1 MMKRRDAIAVLSATV
16 VFGPSRGR
24 AQERL
29 RLRAGGAS
37 NDVIKPLY
45 YAARSG
51 IFARYGLT
59 VEILPMNNGA
69 ASAAALIGGDLDV
82 ASVSILTPLQAHLKG
97 IPMRILAPSLWNTSD
112 AATVFTVVLKDS
124 PLRTGRDLDGKT
136 VGVPGLADI
145 STIGIFAWIDQR
157 RQQHGVRVIEAPASA
172 AVAMLEQNR
181 ADAVTMI
188 EPFVSAAVATGKVRI
203 LTQPLA
209 AISKR
214 FEGAAYVVMEPA
226 VEKNFEAMG
235 RLARGLHEAIPSSI
249 RTLTCRKPSK
259 CVSSYSGATPDVVSK
274 MHRVTDPEFVD
285 VQNIQPVIDVLAR
298 YGAID
303 KTFPAADI
311 ISAAALRPPR

>member
-1 MMKRRDAIAVLSATV
+1 MPKRRDTIVVLATAALV
-16 VFGPSRGR
+16 APSRGR
-24 AQERL
+24 TQERL
-29 RLRAGGAS
+29 HLRAGGAS

-51 IFARYGLT
+51 SFARYDLT
-59 VEILPMNNGA
+59 VDILPMNNGA

-82 ASVSILTPLQAHLKG
+82 ASVSILTPLQAHQKG

-112 AATVFTVVLKDS
+112 AATVFTVVPKDS
-124 PLRTGRDLDGKT
+124 PLRSGRDLNGKT

-145 STIGIFAWIDQR
+145 STVGIFAWIDQS
-157 RQQHGVRVIEAPASA
+157 GGDAKSVRVIEVPASA
-172 AVAMLEQNR
+172 AVAMLEQGR

-226 VEKNFEAMG
+226 VEKNLDAMQ
-235 RLARGLHEAIPSSI
+235 RLARGLHEAIVYTNAHLPE
-249 RTLTCRKPSK
+249 TVAL
-259 CVSSYSGATPDVVSK
+259 VSSYSGALPDVVAK

-285 VQNIQPVIDVLAR
+285 MQNIQPVIDVLAR

-303 KTFPAADI
+303 KAFPAADI